1 MATNIV
7 LVSAYI
13 CVSIAVGIMALRLA
27 MRKVRAQLYTLGDY
41 LTMGA
46 IVFVLA
52 RLAFTH
58 VVLIW
63 GTNTSY
69 VAVSVVTFSECRPFS
84 GYWTVLPDPGVCCRA
99 QLQLMTYGVL
109 NIITDLMLIF
119 LPLPLLLKIK
129 LPFAQKFQL
138 FFLFSLGFLII
149 GITIA
154 RLTENSEHSTSQADR
169 VTYASAEILVA
180 AFVVHA
186 PTLYTLLRPRSDPK
200 PMSRGIPY
208 YISEHLRTAEDGHQT
223 LSTLR
228 QPVESKSQSHNANE
242 QVADSLVDPDQER
255 EPKTTFLDDAS
266 AKGILVTTEWFQ
278 NREVQE

>member
-1 MATNIV
+1 M
-7 LVSAYI
+7 S
-13 CVSIAVGIMALRLA
+13 
-27 MRKVRAQLYTLGDY
+27 TLFWLLDS
-41 LTMGA
+41 
-46 IVFVLA
+46 LA
-52 RLAFTH
+52 RPRRLLSSSTSIDDIRGTKYHYRFDVDIPSSPVATEDQASICTVRLDSPSSYRSFS
-58 VVLIW
+58 LIP
-63 GTNTSY
+63 Y
-69 VAVSVVTFSECRPFS
+69 HR
-84 GYWTVLPDPGVCCRA
+84 
-99 QLQLMTYGVL
+99 
-109 NIITDLMLIF
+109 
-119 LPLPLLLKIK
+119 
-129 LPFAQKFQL
+129 KFQL